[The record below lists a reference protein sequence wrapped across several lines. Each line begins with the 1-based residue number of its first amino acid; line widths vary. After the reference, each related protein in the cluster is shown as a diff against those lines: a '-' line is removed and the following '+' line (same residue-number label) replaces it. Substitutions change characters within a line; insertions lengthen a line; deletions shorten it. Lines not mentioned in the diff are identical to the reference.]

1 MAGERER
8 GRRWEGREGGKEREG
23 GVLCF
28 PLKIAGIHK
37 SLHVDTNSR
46 THLVGNKPRN
56 VLRQCLVQII
66 IIPGPL
72 ENAQTDPTHTHPT
85 HTHTHWHAVNCPGGR
100 LIDPAQPD
108 TT

>member
-1 MAGERER
+1 M
-8 GRRWEGREGGKEREG
+8 
-23 GVLCF
+23 LCF

-56 VLRQCLVQII
+56 ALRQCLVQII

-72 ENAQTDPTHTHPT
+72 ENAHTD
-85 HTHTHWHAVNCPGGR
+85 HTHTGHAVNCPGGR
-100 LIDPAQPD
+100 LIDPPLHAQPD